1 MQTTILSVRGAV
13 HVVPPREG
21 SRTVDLNRILTE
33 LRTEHQLIVDAI
45 VNLERL
51 VRGRGK
57 RRGRPPKWLQQG
69 RGTRVRPGK
78 PPRRQPEPR
87 R

>member
-1 MQTTILSVRGAV
+1 M
-13 HVVPPREG
+13 
-21 SRTVDLNRILTE
+21 DLNRILSE
-33 LRTEHQLIVDAI
+33 LRTEHELIVDAI

-69 RGTRVRPGK
+69 RGTRMRPT
-78 PPRRQPEPR
+78 EPR
-87 R
+87 RGQRRRPKAE